1 MPKRFPFLGLTIALA
16 AMFLAAVPALAQ
28 YGTSTGGIYGRVTD
42 EQAGALPGVTV
53 TIKGPGAPQTLFTD
67 PRGEFRAINIS
78 PGRYT
83 VTLSLQG
90 FSTVNRENVG
100 VDVGR
105 DTDLSVQMKLS
116 SVAATITVSGEAPVM
131 ETRKVQTGA
140 QVTNDELKAIPTS
153 RDPWVVL
160 QTIPACRSTAST

>member
-42 EQAGALPGVTV
+42 EQGGALPGVTV

-67 PRGEFRAINIS
+67 SRGEFRAINIS

-140 QVTNDELKAIPTS
+140 QVTNDELK
-153 RDPWVVL
+153 
-160 QTIPACRSTAST
+160 